1 MGLSFPL
8 ERQKDPRS
16 GWDTAGRNGRER
28 GKGPGAFR
36 KKGSQGQEWWKVEWQ
51 AGLQAGFGVEV
62 ESAASP
68 RPSVSLRKQT
78 FTGHV
83 PGGQALP

>member
-1 MGLSFPL
+1 M
-8 ERQKDPRS
+8 
-16 GWDTAGRNGRER
+16 
-28 GKGPGAFR
+28 
-36 KKGSQGQEWWKVEWQ
+36 EWQ